1 MAVRLAIRDDSG
13 SDSGSGSGSES
24 GSESDDLSSKVS
36 DEDYKHRLRV
46 ISAAIRERSKENGM
60 LAKYNGV
67 YAKSDTHEDYI
78 RAFHSSVYTNLI
90 REFFTMSLIRK
101 LLRTDT
107 VRCQDCSSV
116 DNIQRCH
123 TVPRPELLR
132 MALEQCCPYEDV
144 DVRTIDLMCV
154 FLRLHAKYPLE
165 FKCEACH
172 KKDTHNTKIPRVSG
186 GADRAQPTITQMFQR
201 MMMIQNVD
209 AYDA

>member
-1 MAVRLAIRDDSG
+1 MAVRLAVRDDGDDGDGGSD
-13 SDSGSGSGSES
+13 SDSGSGSGS
-24 GSESDDLSSKVS
+24 DDVS
-36 DEDYKHRLRV
+36 DEDYKHRLNV
-46 ISAAIRERSKENGM
+46 INKAIKKRSKENGM
-60 LAKYNGV
+60 LAKYNGD
-67 YAKSDTHEDYI
+67 YAKNDTHEGYI
-78 RAFHSSVYTNLI
+78 RTHHSCMYTNLI
-90 REFFTMSLIRK
+90 RDFFTMPLIRK
-101 LLRTDT
+101 LLRMDT

-154 FLRLHAKYPLE
+154 FLRLHAKHPLE

-172 KKDTHNTKIPRVSG
+172 KKDTHNTRMPRVSG

-201 MMMIQNVD
+201 MTMIQNVD